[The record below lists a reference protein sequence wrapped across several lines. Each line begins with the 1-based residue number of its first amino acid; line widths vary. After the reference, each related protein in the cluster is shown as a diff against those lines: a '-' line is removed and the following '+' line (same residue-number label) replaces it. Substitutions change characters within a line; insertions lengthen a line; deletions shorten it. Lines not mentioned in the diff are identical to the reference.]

1 MGKTTCSINLVY
13 TRRSSIHIHTECNKP
28 AFPQYISLN
37 NFRNHEDAMGS
48 SAQENSRFW
57 YWLRKHKFAL
67 TAIID
72 MYTTQTFILLKCVCA
87 FLILE
92 ICWAS
97 IFAYHF
103 LKSPHYLICFSSSGG
118 SFCLGPIVIFSYAI
132 FLKSINNVCLVLKK
146 KKKYIIKK
154 NRKNSRGMTLIQVM
168 ILARRIH
175 LVGLGFFFLIIRDL
189 PVLVWERSW
198 FFLGYLYP

>member
-1 MGKTTCSINLVY
+1 
-13 TRRSSIHIHTECNKP
+13 
-28 AFPQYISLN
+28 
-37 NFRNHEDAMGS
+37 
-48 SAQENSRFW
+48 
-57 YWLRKHKFAL
+57 
-67 TAIID
+67 

-92 ICWAS
+92 ICGAS

-154 NRKNSRGMTLIQVM
+154 NRKNSRGITLIQVM

-175 LVGLGFFFLIIRDL
+175 LVGLGFFFLLSEIFQSWYGKDL
-189 PVLVWERSW
+189 D
-198 FFLGYLYP
+198 FFLATFTPSLPFVAS